1 MKRLDID
8 AIHAY
13 LNRAYWSEGIPL
25 ETVRLAVTHSLC
37 VGIYAPDGAQVGFA
51 RIVTDQATF
60 AYLAD
65 VYVLEDHRGLG
76 LTKAMMAA
84 FMDLPLATQV
94 RRFLL
99 ATSDAHGLYQQFGFK
114 APNRPELFMEINRP
128 ELYKRNP

>member
-65 VYVLEDHRGLG
+65 VYVLEDHRGLYG
-76 LTKAMMAA
+76 PAFGHSSAA
-84 FMDLPLATQV
+84 VFAGD
-94 RRFLL
+94 
-99 ATSDAHGLYQQFGFK
+99 FGR
-114 APNRPELFMEINRP
+114 ARALSAIWV
-128 ELYKRNP
+128 